1 MRRLQRHVFPF
12 VSRTLDPCLNAIL
25 LEQKKLRDTRRI
37 EQASHDAHDAPV
49 WSISR
54 SDPNP

>member
-1 MRRLQRHVFPF
+1 MFPF